1 MTMQPIVR
9 HEPRPSTPA
18 GPNEAIFSRGKPYA
32 GEKGG
37 FRVVRETGKFRRFI
51 LKARRAKAA
60 ILSALKA
67 EEATAQAAP
76 VAPAEVVPAKPA
88 RKPRAKKA
96 VAE

>member
-1 MTMQPIVR
+1 MSKPIVR

-37 FRVVRETGKFRRFI
+37 FRVTRETGKFRRFI
-51 LKARRAKAA
+51 LRARSARDA
-60 ILSALKA
+60 IVSALKV
-67 EEATAQAAP
+67 EEVAAAP
-76 VAPAEVVPAKPA
+76 IEVLPARPA
-88 RKPRAKKA
+88 RKSRAKKA